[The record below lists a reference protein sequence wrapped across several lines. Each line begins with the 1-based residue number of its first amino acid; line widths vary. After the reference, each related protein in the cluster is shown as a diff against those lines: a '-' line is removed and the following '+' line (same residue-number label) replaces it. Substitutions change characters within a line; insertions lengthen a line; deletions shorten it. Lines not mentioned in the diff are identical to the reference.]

1 MADTKTYSI
10 AFKSTTLEPYWQAL
24 SDGSHPDVEYTDKQV
39 YKKLPLEAALIVLKE
54 FTDAPDKDL
63 TVESVKEDFKASN
76 PSMSDEVAQKIVT
89 YYNGRRAIYEKLEEL
104 LKSGE
109 LEYEKI
115 EIPEELNGFT
125 TQEDDE
131 EFKKSHTLEA
141 WIEVKVEVK

>member
-1 MADTKTYSI
+1 MVDAKTYSI
-10 AFKSTTLEPYWQAL
+10 AFKSTILEPYWQAL

-63 TVESVKEDFKASN
+63 AIESVKEDFKDSN
-76 PSMSDEVAQKIVT
+76 HAMSDEVAQKIVT

-131 EFKKSHTLEA
+131 EFKKSHTIEA
-141 WIEVKVEVK
+141 WIEVKAEDK